1 MLNENTQVSANL
13 TRIKFITLVFL
24 LLKLLTKPLNTERV
38 PHYCRRPNFAGIS
51 FALITLLRNLK
62 TLFKKRLKTCSFS

>member
-1 MLNENTQVSANL
+1 MGNENTQVSANL
-13 TRIKFITLVFL
+13 TGIKFITFL